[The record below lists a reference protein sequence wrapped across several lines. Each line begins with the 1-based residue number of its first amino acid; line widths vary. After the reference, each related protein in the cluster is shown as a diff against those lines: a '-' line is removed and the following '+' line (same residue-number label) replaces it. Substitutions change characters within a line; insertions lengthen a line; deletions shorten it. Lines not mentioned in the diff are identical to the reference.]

1 MTVNSPLV
9 LRIRLNSSDRSKA
22 MIAHVGSNTKTI
34 SNASFPSL
42 KTACVNSSGN
52 RKKPSG
58 MSKEMR
64 RARNRIT
71 ARESRDR
78 RAAYILQLE
87 NDVKQLNERVAQLE
101 SDLARSNPTTSFMI
115 DYSNPV
121 LLSPEQMGF
130 FDV

>member
-1 MTVNSPLV
+1 
-9 LRIRLNSSDRSKA
+9 
-22 MIAHVGSNTKTI
+22 
-34 SNASFPSL
+34 
-42 KTACVNSSGN
+42 
-52 RKKPSG
+52 
-58 MSKEMR
+58 MR